1 MNISVSYG
9 TFNFLSISGYP
20 VPKVTIGSN
29 SLRTSSSQY
38 LGTTTTVSLEGII
51 YCHKMTS
58 QTDTNLPFAKDDSV
72 SALLTRAND
81 FKKNLLKQPEPAL
94 LKILAGTNVVVSG
107 SGIIDNINFD
117 TQNNRAIDK
126 IDYSIDITLYN
137 NQTGNYTADTGV
149 IYKVSSVQDSVD
161 IESNFNQTYFYNN
174 VLYPTYNITRTLS
187 AVGNRSNSGSII
199 EATRW
204 INDRQKLYPFTG
216 IVPTGS
222 FKLYNH
228 SRTIDI
234 DEAQGS
240 INIRDTFLSKPFGD
254 PWIDTY
260 SVSTSVSDDFTK
272 EIKINGAIQGLSPV
286 TGLDNITGLLPISSP
301 SGQNLLNPLYLQS
314 NNTGNMKYNQAVSGY
329 VAITG
334 LMFIR
339 ATGYQNNAANLIYDG
354 DARFTNTFPAYK
366 NAQIHPIPISITE
379 GFSPT
384 NGSIDYS
391 YTFNSRPLALIPGAL
406 SETFTITDNGPTPR
420 VSSVPV
426 LGRRLGPLVYKYVAS
441 SGAGQ
446 RTVSYE
452 GVFKSP
458 TGFARFT
465 VDRVSL
471 ISIDSYLMNFQP
483 QAPYTGLITEN
494 SESINIGENR
504 IRKSITWQYTKCT

>member
-58 QTDTNLPFAKDDSV
+58 QTDTNLSFAKDDSV
-72 SALLTRAND
+72 SGLLTRAND

-94 LKILAGTNVVVSG
+94 LKILAGNNIVVSG

-117 TQNNRAIDK
+117 TQNNRAVDK

-137 NQTGNYTADTGV
+137 SITGNKTANDSV

-161 IESNFNQTYFYNN
+161 IESDFNQTYFYNN

-228 SRTIDI
+228 SRSIDI

-240 INIRDTFLSKPFGD
+240 INIRDTFLSKPYGD
-254 PWIDTY
+254 PWIDNY

-286 TGLDNITGLLPISSP
+286 TELGFITGSLSVASP
-301 SGQNLLNPLYLQS
+301 SGQNLLNPLYLQN
-314 NNTGNMKYNQAVSGY
+314 NNTENMKYNQAVSGY
-329 VAITG
+329 VSITG

-339 ATGYQNNAANLIYDG
+339 ATGYQDNAKNLIYDNPS
-354 DARFTNTFPAYK
+354 FSTSFPLYK

-406 SETFTITDNGPTPR
+406 SEIFTITDNGPTPR
-420 VSSVPV
+420 VSSIPV
-426 LGRRLGPLVYKYVAS
+426 LGRRLGPLVYRYVAS
-441 SGAGQ
+441 SGAGE

-471 ISIDSYLMNFQP
+471 TGIDSYLMNFQP
-483 QAPYTGLITEN
+483 QAPYTGLITAN
-494 SESINIGENR
+494 TQSINIGENR